1 MERKLKERL
10 VGATV
15 IVALGIIIIPWL
27 LDGPAQA
34 PRPVETAIELPPV
47 ESPGR
52 TYTIP
57 LDPGAGPAVEIDS
70 EARQT
75 NGAGTVQRPAT
86 AEPAPLDLG
95 DADSAPAEAERPQ
108 QPPPRPAPQPAVSSP
123 DPDPDTGAPVDGE
136 NGRPAQPAPEP
147 APQPAGGTAAQPPP
161 SDAWSVQVGS
171 FSQRDNAQALHKR
184 LTAAGFAAF
193 VSRVVTDAG
202 TLYRVRVGP
211 VPDRPAADRLL
222 EQVRAAGHSGARA
235 VRVED

>member
-34 PRPVETAIELPPV
+34 PRPVETAIDLPPV

-57 LDPGAGPAVEIDS
+57 LDPGAGPPVQIDS
-70 EARQT
+70 EVRRP
-75 NGAGTVQRPAT
+75 NGPGTGAVQRPAP
-86 AEPAPLDLG
+86 AESAPLDLG
-95 DADSAPAEAERPQ
+95 AGEPTPAAAAAEQPE
-108 QPPPRPAPQPAVSSP
+108 QPPPRAAPQPAAASAG
-123 DPDPDTGAPVDGE
+123 TGTAATE
-136 NGRPAQPAPEP
+136 AEEPAAQVAPEP
-147 APQPAGGTAAQPPP
+147 APAATAKPPP
-161 SDAWSVQVGS
+161 AADAWSVQVGS
-171 FSQRDNAQALHKR
+171 FSQRDNAQGLQQR
-184 LTAAGFAAF
+184 LTAAGFDAF

-211 VPDRPAADRLL
+211 VPDRAAADRLL
-222 EQVRAAGHSGARA
+222 VRVRAAGHAGARA

>member
-1 MERKLKERL
+1 MERNLKERL

-57 LDPGAGPAVEIDS
+57 LGPGAGPAVEIDS
-70 EARQT
+70 EAGQT
-75 NGAGTVQRPAT
+75 NGAGTVQRPAP

-95 DADSAPAEAERPQ
+95 DADAAAAEADRPE
-108 QPPPRPAPQPAVSSP
+108 QPPPRPAPQPTVAAP
-123 DPDPDTGAPVDGE
+123 ETGAPAAGE
-136 NGRPAQPAPEP
+136 NTRAAQP
-147 APQPAGGTAAQPPP
+147 APQPAPETAAKPPP
-161 SDAWSVQVGS
+161 ASDAWSVQVGS
-171 FSQRDNAQALHKR
+171 FSQRDNAMALQQR
-184 LTAAGFAAF
+184 LTAAGFDAF

-211 VPDRPAADRLL
+211 VPDRAAADRLL
-222 EQVRAAGHSGARA
+222 GRVRAAGHGGARA